1 MISEADRAQITLP
14 AVDEKKK
21 VIEDVDK
28 DRKYAIDAAIVRTMK
43 SRKVLNH
50 QHVRLRPDPS
60 PRDPLRRLCTVLTKS
75 CVAVLRRWTV
85 IAAPRGSSNLGSRQH
100 GAAATGTER
109 RRCSSQKLLCRL

>member
-1 MISEADRAQITLP
+1 MCSGSLATDSMCPSCGVQAQITLP

-50 QHVRLRPDPS
+50 QHVRPSSRP
-60 PRDPLRRLCTVLTKS
+60 
-75 CVAVLRRWTV
+75 
-85 IAAPRGSSNLGSRQH
+85 SNPP
-100 GAAATGTER
+100 
-109 RRCSSQKLLCRL
+109 CWLLCDQCSVP